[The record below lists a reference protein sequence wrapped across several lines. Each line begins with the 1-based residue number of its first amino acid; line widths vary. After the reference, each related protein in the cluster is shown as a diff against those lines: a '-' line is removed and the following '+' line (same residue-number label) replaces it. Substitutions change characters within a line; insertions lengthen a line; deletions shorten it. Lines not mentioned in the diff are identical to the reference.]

1 MKSKKIPYGYHQITP
16 EDIESVVSVLK
27 QSFLTQGSKVPEF
40 EEIINKKVNSKF
52 SVAVNS
58 ATSALHLACL
68 ALGLKKGDYLWTSP
82 ISFVSSAN
90 CGLFCNA
97 SVDFVDIDLNT
108 GLMSIDA
115 LKRKL
120 INAKENG
127 ILPKI
132 VVPVHLGG
140 TSCDMEAIYK
150 LSKEFD
156 FKIIEDASHALGGK
170 FDEFKVGSCQY
181 SDITVFSF
189 HPVKII
195 TTGEGGMLS
204 TNNES
209 IYSQLKLLRS
219 HGIVKDKDKFIIS
232 NNKPWHYEQQI
243 LGYNFRMSDINAA
256 LGISQINR
264 LEYIV
269 NRRNEILESY
279 KKRLENLPIKFLK
292 IPFNILS
299 SVHLAIISFENQSS
313 EFQKKVFNEFHKR
326 NIYVQLHYQPIHLNP
341 YYLKKGFSKGDFPN
355 AEKYAES
362 SLSIPVYPS
371 MNEEEFEYVVNSI
384 HSIFNEK

>member
-40 EEIINKKVNSKF
+40 EEILNKKVNSKF

-132 VVPVHLGG
+132 VIPVHLGG

-195 TTGEGGMLS
+195 TTGEGGILS

>member
-1 MKSKKIPYGYHQITP
+1 
-16 EDIESVVSVLK
+16 
-27 QSFLTQGSKVPEF
+27 
-40 EEIINKKVNSKF
+40 
-52 SVAVNS
+52 
-58 ATSALHLACL
+58 
-68 ALGLKKGDYLWTSP
+68 
-82 ISFVSSAN
+82 
-90 CGLFCNA
+90 
-97 SVDFVDIDLNT
+97 
-108 GLMSIDA
+108 LMSIDA

-132 VVPVHLGG
+132 VIPVHLGG

-195 TTGEGGMLS
+195 TTGEGGILS